1 MLHRYPYFIS
11 LLPDYQ
17 PTPVVLWTP
26 AFGLQIPLHVMDLM
40 RGYAV
45 NPHHLHVG
53 LDAAPNLRLADS
65 PVTLF

>member
-1 MLHRYPYFIS
+1 
-11 LLPDYQ
+11 
-17 PTPVVLWTP
+17 LWTP